1 MIALQPIVD
10 QLKPLLNLAKH
21 VDGAIEFASLRT
33 APTVLPAWYVIPTR
47 ETASQNE
54 RTSTIHQRVD
64 VRFQV
69 VVVLSAQ
76 ARNQDKVREDLKT
89 HVDAITGALLG
100 WKHPEANGECHYD
113 GGALLISDG
122 QVIAWAVQ
130 FRTSRTERKI

>member
-10 QLKPLLNLAKH
+10 QLKPLRLAKH
-21 VDGAIEFASLRT
+21 IDGAIEFASLRS
-33 APTVLPAWYVIPTR
+33 APTALPAWYAIPTR

-76 ARNQDKVREDLKT
+76 ARNKDKVREDLKT
-89 HVDAITGALLG
+89 HADAITAALLG
-100 WKHPEANGECHYD
+100 WQHPEASSQCHYD
-113 GGALLISDG
+113 GGALLLSDG

-130 FRTSRTERKI
+130 FRTSRTERKT